1 MPRKRGRPYVYSPTV
16 ILRCFVVR
24 IWFRL
29 DSNNALHILLNADCQ
44 YNRKLAL
51 ACGLIS
57 IPSRRTFDRRL
68 KTISTDV
75 KERIATMGHLF
86 VKEGLADPTVT
97 AIDSTLLK
105 AKGHLWHK
113 SSMNKGVVPRSGID
127 TDARWGYSHTRGWIF
142 GYKLHLTSTTGCSY
156 STFDSRCN
164 HCQCAG

>member
-1 MPRKRGRPYVYSPTV
+1 MQIV
-16 ILRCFVVR
+16 
-24 IWFRL
+24 
-29 DSNNALHILLNADCQ
+29 

-68 KTISTDV
+68 KTISTDI

-86 VKEGLADPTVT
+86 VTEGLADPTVT

-105 AKGHLWHK
+105 AKGHVWHK
-113 SSMNKGVVPRSGID
+113 SSMKKGVVPRSGID

-142 GYKLHLTSTTGCSY
+142 GYKLHLTSTTELLL
-156 STFDSRCN
+156 
-164 HCQCAG
+164 